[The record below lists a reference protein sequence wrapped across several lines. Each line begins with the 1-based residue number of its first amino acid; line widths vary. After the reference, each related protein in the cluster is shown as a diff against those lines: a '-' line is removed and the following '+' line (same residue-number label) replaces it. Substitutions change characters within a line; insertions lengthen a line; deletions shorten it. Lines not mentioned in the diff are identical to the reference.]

1 MSSAQTTPLTEDA
14 LDELCAFLQG
24 AFAEPAHQYLFSP
37 DVLRWKYLEPIGD
50 DRSTRS
56 WIVREDGRIV
66 AHVGLSLTRFG
77 TTTAA
82 FPYDW
87 IAKGSKSPHGLML
100 LMRMHRLTEVQYILG
115 CTDDAAQVYAR
126 SGYQTPLVAQIFQ
139 KVLAPL
145 AWQHI
150 HRGQPLGKK
159 LLLLTV
165 DRARS
170 IGRPGTTPKQPLTL
184 RPVKEFGSEIA
195 DLFQQGPAVIHS
207 ARDAAWL
214 NHFLRFPPGTIHG
227 WHLFD
232 QDQGRPCGF
241 ALVNVVPQ
249 GPIRLGKVL
258 ECWVASEDSL
268 QWQAAGAA
276 VVDGCR
282 QLGCHQIAAYGT
294 APWTASAWRTNGF
307 FPRGRTPL
315 QWRDPKGKV
324 LLDRPFHLTYLEADI
339 GLL

>member
-14 LDELCAFLQG
+14 LAELSAFLQG
-24 AFAEPAHQYLFSP
+24 AFTEPAHQYLFSP
-37 DVLRWKYLEPIGD
+37 EVLRWKYLDPIGD
-50 DRSTRS
+50 DRSNRS
-56 WIVREDGRIV
+56 WVVREEGRIV
-66 AHVGLSLTRFG
+66 AHLGLSLTRFG
-77 TTTAA
+77 TATAA

-126 SGYQTPLVAQIFQ
+126 AGYQTPLSAQIFQ
-139 KVLAPL
+139 RVLHPL

-150 HRGQPLGKK
+150 HRRQPIWKK
-159 LLLLTV
+159 ILLLTL

-170 IGRPGTTPKQPLTL
+170 IGRPGVTPKQALTL
-184 RPVKEFGSEIA
+184 RPAARFGPEIA
-195 DLFQQGPAVIHS
+195 DLLRQGPALIRSDREVE
-207 ARDAAWL
+207 RL

-232 QDQGRPCGF
+232 RDRLCGF

-258 ECWVASEDSL
+258 ECWAASEDSE
-268 QWQAAGAA
+268 QWQAAGSAL
-276 VVDGCR
+276 VDGCR

-294 APWTASAWRTNGF
+294 APCLASAWRANGF

-324 LLDRPFHLTYLEADI
+324 PIDRPYHLTYLEADI